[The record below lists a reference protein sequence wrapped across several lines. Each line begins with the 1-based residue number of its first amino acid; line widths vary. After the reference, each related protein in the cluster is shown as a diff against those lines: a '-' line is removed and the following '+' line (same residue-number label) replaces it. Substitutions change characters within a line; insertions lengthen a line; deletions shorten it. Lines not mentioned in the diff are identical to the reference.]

1 MKRSATCSG
10 CGDVVDAGENMN
22 IVTLCGFG
30 ILAAALCV
38 IVRQI
43 KPEIAVFVGIA
54 AGIAILAAV
63 ISAAAPSVGEVT
75 ELAEK
80 AGINGEFTKVLLKA
94 LAVCYITTL
103 SADCARDA
111 GESAVAAKLELGG
124 RISIA
129 VLSLP
134 VFTELANMVM
144 GFVG

>member
-1 MKRSATCSG
+1 MKRYGTFSG
-10 CGDVVDAGENMN
+10 CGEYMN

-30 ILAAALCV
+30 ILAAVLCV

-43 KPEIAVFVGIA
+43 KPESAVFVSIA
-54 AGIAILAAV
+54 AGIGILAAV
-63 ISAAAPSVGEVT
+63 VTAAAPSVGAIT
-75 ELAEK
+75 ELAEN
-80 AGINGEFTKVLLKA
+80 AGIDGEFTKVLLKA

-129 VLSLP
+129 MLSLP
-134 VFTELANMVM
+134 VFIELANMFT
-144 GFVG
+144 GLIG

>member
-1 MKRSATCSG
+1 MKRSAMCSD
-10 CGDVVDAGENMN
+10 CGDVGEYMN

-63 ISAAAPSVGEVT
+63 ISAAAPSVGAVT
-75 ELAEK
+75 ELAEN

-111 GESAVAAKLELGG
+111 GESAIAAKLELGG

>member
-1 MKRSATCSG
+1 MKRYGTFSG
-10 CGDVVDAGENMN
+10 CGEYMN

-30 ILAAALCV
+30 ILAAVLCV

-43 KPEIAVFVGIA
+43 KPESAVFVSIA
-54 AGIAILAAV
+54 AGIGILAAV
-63 ISAAAPSVGEVT
+63 VTAAAPSVGAIT
-75 ELAEK
+75 ELAEN
-80 AGINGEFTKVLLKA
+80 AGIDGEFTKVLLKA

-129 VLSLP
+129 MLSLP
-134 VFTELANMVM
+134 VFVELASMVT
-144 GFVG
+144 GLIG

>member
-1 MKRSATCSG
+1 MKRYGTFSG
-10 CGDVVDAGENMN
+10 CGEYMN

-30 ILAAALCV
+30 ILAAVLCV

-43 KPEIAVFVGIA
+43 KPESAVFVSIA
-54 AGIAILAAV
+54 AGIGILAAV
-63 ISAAAPSVGEVT
+63 VTAAAPSVGAIT
-75 ELAEK
+75 ELAEN
-80 AGINGEFTKVLLKA
+80 AGIDGEFTKVLLKA

-129 VLSLP
+129 MLSLP
-134 VFTELANMVM
+134 VFVELANMVT
-144 GFVG
+144 GLIG

>member
-1 MKRSATCSG
+1 MKRYGTFSG
-10 CGDVVDAGENMN
+10 CGEYMN

-30 ILAAALCV
+30 ILAAVLCV

-43 KPEIAVFVGIA
+43 KPESAVFVSIA
-54 AGIAILAAV
+54 AGIGILAAV
-63 ISAAAPSVGEVT
+63 VTAAAPSVGAIT
-75 ELAEK
+75 ELAEN
-80 AGINGEFTKVLLKA
+80 AGIDGEFTKVLLKA

-129 VLSLP
+129 MLSLP
-134 VFTELANMVM
+134 VFIELANMVT
-144 GFVG
+144 GLIG